1 MDFVASKTVGEYNR
15 NREKIRKFFLD
26 EQKAKEAEG
35 QQLSTSQPDTRDEFS
50 NIPIERDQPALLRLT
65 KRKENTTQSQHKEP

>member
-15 NREKIRKFFLD
+15 NREKIGKFYLD

-35 QQLSTSQPDTRDEFS
+35 QQLSTSQPDIRDEFN
-50 NIPIERDQPALLRLT
+50 NIAIERDQPDLLRLT

>member
-15 NREKIRKFFLD
+15 NREKIGKFYFD

-35 QQLSTSQPDTRDEFS
+35 QQLSTSQPDIRDEFR
-50 NIPIERDQPALLRLT
+50 NIAIERDHPDLLRLT